1 MAQDLRELLKH
12 DRKNAVQGKK
22 MLPGH
27 QERFLARLAEE
38 LPPQQKDNYSFYG
51 MKIAAI
57 LIVVAVSAVLVK
69 NQFFSSTPIETPMV
83 ISEQNS
89 IPTTPVLLSDVSPEF
104 KKVEDFYLANIN
116 TELAKLTITD
126 ENKELI
132 DSFMMQL
139 EELDKEY
146 MHLNKE
152 IKETGI
158 NEEAINLL
166 INNLQ
171 LRLDLLSKLK
181 SKLNEIKNMNP
192 SPIGTTI

>member
-12 DRKNAVQGKK
+12 DRKNTVQGKK
-22 MLPGH
+22 MLPNH
-27 QERFLARLAEE
+27 QERFLARLEKE
-38 LPPQQKDNYSFYG
+38 LPPQKKESNHFYW

-57 LIVVAVSAVLVK
+57 LIVVAVSAVFIK
-69 NQFFSSTPIETPMV
+69 NQFFNSTSSEIPMMV
-83 ISEQNS
+83 NEHNTLS
-89 IPTTPVLLSDVSPEF
+89 TTPVLLSDVSPEF

-139 EELDKEY
+139 EELDQEY
-146 MHLNKE
+146 IRLNKE
-152 IKETGI
+152 LKETSV
-158 NEEAINLL
+158 NEESINLL

-181 SKLNEIKNMNP
+181 SKLYEIKNIDN
-192 SPIGTTI
+192 STLGTTI